1 MGMNDKRTIIGLFLS
16 VFLMMI
22 GVGMIVAVMPQ
33 RYIALSGS
41 PSTVG
46 SLAAAFALT
55 YLLVQFEV
63 GRLADRYGFKPFLI
77 AGYYICAVAGICFY
91 FGQEAL
97 ALIAGRLVQGVGE
110 APVWSLA
117 PAALALQNPGRP
129 GRLIGGYNAVLHL
142 GLATGPGA
150 GLLIS
155 RWLPEEAAFA
165 VYAILCFSGGSILLG
180 TLSQEVAIRPQ
191 TTRRPS
197 MAGILAQLAADRKP
211 LATLFGAGLYG
222 AGYGAFLTVIPVFL
236 QLVKGYDLLG
246 IGMFFSG
253 FYIAIGMAALL
264 TGHLTDRYGQPRIM
278 VAGMLVAGIAIFMA
292 PALEGG
298 VLASLL
304 ILSVLALGSFG
315 VSSLAYLNQMAP
327 TGLKGSYSGIYFLC
341 WGLGMFCGP
350 LVMGGIDAWTAAG
363 VGLRGF
369 GALMTLYVFKL
380 WREVFRRGS
389 TRKTGRD

>member
-55 YLLVQFEV
+55 YLLVQFGV

-77 AGYYICAVAGICFY
+77 AGYYVCAAAGICFY
-91 FGQEAL
+91 FGQDAL

-117 PAALALQNPGRP
+117 PAALALQNPSRP

-142 GLATGPGA
+142 GLAIGPAA
-150 GLLIS
+150 GLLIG
-155 RWLPEEAAFA
+155 RWLPEETTFG
-165 VYAILCFSGGSILLG
+165 VYSILCFSGGSILFG
-180 TLSQEVAIRPQ
+180 TLSKEVNIRVQ
-191 TTRRPS
+191 TTRRLS
-197 MAGILAQLAADRKP
+197 MAGILAQLVANRKL

-246 IGMFFSG
+246 IGIFFSG

-278 VAGMLVAGIAIFMA
+278 IAGMLVAGIAIFVA
-292 PALEGG
+292 PALDEG

-315 VSSLAYLNQMAP
+315 VSSLAYLNEMAP
-327 TGLKGSYSGIYFLC
+327 IGLKGSYSGIYFLC

-350 LVMGGIDAWTAAG
+350 LILGGIDAWTAAG
-363 VGLRGF
+363 VGLRIF
-369 GALMTLYVFKL
+369 GALMTLYVFNL
-380 WREVFRRGS
+380 WRAVFRRGV
-389 TRKTGRD
+389 TGKTGRD

>member
-1 MGMNDKRTIIGLFLS
+1 
-16 VFLMMI
+16 
-22 GVGMIVAVMPQ
+22 
-33 RYIALSGS
+33 
-41 PSTVG
+41 
-46 SLAAAFALT
+46 
-55 YLLVQFEV
+55 
-63 GRLADRYGFKPFLI
+63 LADRYGFKPFLI

-117 PAALALQNPGRP
+117 PAALALQDPGRP

-142 GLATGPGA
+142 GLAAGPAA
-150 GLLIS
+150 GLVIG
-155 RWLPEEAAFA
+155 RWLPVEATFV
-165 VYAILCFSGGSILLG
+165 VYAILCFSGGSILLA
-180 TLSQEVAIRPQ
+180 TLGQEAAIRPQ
-191 TTRRPS
+191 TTRLPS
-197 MAGILAQLAADRKP
+197 LAGILAQLAADRKP

-253 FYIAIGMAALL
+253 FYIAIGTAALL

-278 VAGMLVAGIAIFMA
+278 VAGMLVAGIAILVA
-292 PALEGG
+292 PALEGT
-298 VLASLL
+298 VLAGLL

-327 TGLKGSYSGIYFLC
+327 IGLKGSYSGIYFLC

-350 LVMGGIDAWTAAG
+350 LVIGGVDAWTAAG

-369 GALMTLYVFKL
+369 GALMTLYVFIL
-380 WREVFRRGS
+380 WREVFRRGGAG
-389 TRKTGRD
+389 TTGRG

>member
-1 MGMNDKRTIIGLFLS
+1 MNAKRTIIGLFLS

-77 AGYYICAVAGICFY
+77 AGYYICAGAGICFY

-97 ALIAGRLVQGVGE
+97 ALIAGRLIQGVGE

-117 PAALALQNPGRP
+117 PAALALQNPSRP

-142 GLATGPGA
+142 GLATGPAA
-150 GLLIS
+150 GLLIG
-155 RWLPEEAAFA
+155 RWMPEEAAFA
-165 VYAILCFSGGSILLG
+165 VYAILCFAGGTILAG
-180 TLSQEVAIRPQ
+180 TLSQEVGIRPPK
-191 TTRRPS
+191 TRRS
-197 MAGILAQLAADRKP
+197 SLAGILAQLAADRKP

-253 FYIAIGMAALL
+253 FYIAIGTAALL

-278 VAGMLVAGIAIFMA
+278 VAGMLVAGVAILVA
-292 PALEGG
+292 PALAGG

-327 TGLKGSYSGIYFLC
+327 IGLKGSYSGIYFLC

-363 VGLRGF
+363 VGLRSF
-369 GALMTLYVFKL
+369 GALMTLYVFIL
-380 WREVFRRGS
+380 WREVFRRGGAG
-389 TRKTGRD
+389 TTGRG